1 MEKLRDRLEGV
12 EASEVVEL
20 VSAAVD
26 RNAARIDEV
35 EARCDVL
42 ELGRDLTDTDLMW
55 VALDERLL
63 RVESQQ
69 ESLLG
74 AVRELLARLP

>member
-1 MEKLRDRLEGV
+1 MEKLRDRIEGV

-55 VALDERLL
+55 VALDERLSRL
-63 RVESQQ
+63 ESALERLLDRV
-69 ESLLG
+69 G
-74 AVRELLARLP
+74 